1 MAGKECE
8 IAELRQWES
17 KIAPNLPFAVAP
29 DESLASTTVT
39 NDSKFQTALRA
50 GSVKG
55 NVRYFL
61 CDYDI

>member
-1 MAGKECE
+1 MAGQECE

-17 KIAPNLPFAVAP
+17 KIASNLPFAVAP
-29 DESLASTTVT
+29 DKSLASPTIA
-39 NDSKFQTALRA
+39 NDSKFQTAFRA